1 MTAQFQQLC
10 ELIGEVLEDARSTT
24 INLGKFILLFT
35 YINFLFPIITNDEIV
50 DFFSYLLVT
59 NFDSINVTIT
69 APQCH

>member
-1 MTAQFQQLC
+1 MTAQFQQLN

-24 INLGKFILLFT
+24 INLGKFIFVFAYVNT
-35 YINFLFPIITNDEIV
+35 LFPIITTEEIV
-50 DFFSYLLVT
+50 DLFSYLLVT

>member
-1 MTAQFQQLC
+1 MTAQFQQLN
-10 ELIGEVLEDARSTT
+10 ELIGEVLEDARSAT